1 MIIKDSLLIENS
13 YQLDSYR
20 TDKEFNNKEE
30 YEYKICLNTNNII
43 ISPEYEEDE
52 KFVNK
57 KIFIFCNFDP
67 NLILNITFT
76 SANSLNFI
84 KKNEFFISCVK
95 NTIKLNFIFK
105 SIHEKIKN
113 TDVNEIKNN
122 FKFINKIEE
131 NKINFIL
138 NFHCVIEFEEDK
150 KINLENVNELKI
162 NDELYSFCYN
172 NFNEIFINSQ
182 LKKIELIDMK
192 LNTNQQIYEILNF
205 IYKNNCEELILKDFF
220 IELLEIDNDIILN
233 YFEIEEETN
242 FIYFHHNKEPPKK
255 MTTIKSFKISNC
267 PLCLLIKKRE
277 EEKINIEIDQNS
289 FIYNNMQIE
298 KYKVKNQEISFDF
311 DADIELENE
320 KFDIFEKLKELENYQ
335 IDKIKLRNYSNKSEY
350 KKINFNLNIKHLVF
364 DYCSPLFIKNL
375 LNKINK
381 QNFECLSIKHCYI
394 ESIEKNDF
402 KIFKISDN
410 LSLNE
415 NFKLKISDSFIDFLI
430 EEKETFNLKT
440 LNIKLISYKEEAEL
454 YNIENSNF
462 IKDDIIENTNI
473 SLYNLIACP
482 KLKNLELKNNSLVY
496 LKEFWE
502 IEKLFHIEKIIINSI
517 DLNGSIKSVYIK
529 EASMFEKEKNKD
541 LKDIE
546 KFFDIIKNL
555 TENSNNNLNEIYL
568 KKIYANVQ
576 TNLFKTNKKMIIDYE
591 SFNNI
596 VYYNHNLENFENFFL
611 MIKYKKD
618 KIEKK
623 IIESINNII
632 SFLNENNIFI
642 ECKNKFEYSNV
653 LLSFIAVVK
662 YKLNYEEI
670 NLILENMSFNF
681 QKRKNEIKEKEP
693 NFVCL
698 NPYLF
703 TREQKNYMNEFNN
716 IILIENNN

>member
-13 YQLDSYR
+13 YQLDSYQ
-20 TDKEFNNKEE
+20 TDKEFNNVEE
-30 YEYKICLNTNNII
+30 YHYKICLNTNNII
-43 ISPEYEEDE
+43 ISPEYEENE
-52 KFVNK
+52 KFENK

-84 KKNEFFISCVK
+84 KKNTFDISCVK

-113 TDVNEIKNN
+113 TDVNKIKNN
-122 FKFINKIEE
+122 FKFINRIEE
-131 NKINFIL
+131 NNINFIL
-138 NFHCVIEFEEDK
+138 NFHCVIEFEDNK

-162 NDELYSFCYN
+162 NDELYSFCSN
-172 NFNEIFINSQ
+172 NFNEIFINSN

-192 LNTNQQIYEILNF
+192 LNTNQQIYDILNF

-220 IELLEIDNDIILN
+220 IELLEIDNDTILN

-255 MTTIKSFKISNC
+255 MSTIKKFKINNC

-277 EEKINIEIDQNS
+277 QEEINIEIDQNS

-298 KYKVKNQEISFDF
+298 KYKLKNQELSFDF

-320 KFDIFEKLKELENYQ
+320 KFDIFEKLKELENYK

-364 DYCSPLFIKNL
+364 DYCSPLFIENL

-381 QNFECLSIKHCYI
+381 QTFECLSIKHCYV
-394 ESIEKNDF
+394 ESLETKKF

-440 LNIKLISYKEEAEL
+440 LNIKLISYEEEAEL

-462 IKDDIIENTNI
+462 IKDDIIDKTNI

-482 KLKNLELKNNSLVY
+482 KLKNLELKNNSLIY
-496 LKEFWE
+496 LKKYWD
-502 IEKLFHIEKIIINSI
+502 IEKLFHIEKLIINSI

-568 KKIYANVQ
+568 KKIYANVD
-576 TNLFKTNKKMIIDYE
+576 TNLFKTDKKMIIDYE

-611 MIKYKKD
+611 MIKYKKE

-632 SFLNENNIFI
+632 LFLNEKNIII

-662 YKLNYEEI
+662 YKLNYDEI
-670 NLILENMSFNF
+670 KNMSFNF
-681 QKRKNEIKEKEP
+681 QKRKNEIDDKNP
-693 NFVCL
+693 NFICL

-703 TREQKNYMNEFNN
+703 TREQKIFMNEFNN
-716 IILIENNN
+716 IILIEKNN